1 MSKFLIKNAIILNE
15 NKQIESD
22 VFIENDI
29 IKKLPA
35 IFQIP
40 ILP

>member
-15 NKQIESD
+15 NKQIESE

-29 IKKLPA
+29 IKKLPV